1 MSETCN
7 CKYFSELANFSDL
20 PHGTVHDGG
29 LNAANYTPFFLHNS
43 VANPDVAN
51 T

>member
-1 MSETCN
+1 MDVTPE
-7 CKYFSELANFSDL
+7 DL
-20 PHGTVHDGG
+20 GTVHDGG